1 MAGKIRNRAELLAHG
16 KRESKEI
23 VLDIAEKTLKRLD
36 GYHRVKELMSLSGS
50 ILTVGRK
57 KWDLSKKKHVYL
69 VGAGKACN
77 AMAMAVDEILG
88 DWLTRGIC
96 IVKIKE
102 DTDVF
107 HHTEIVVGGHPLP
120 NAEGVEGCLR
130 ILEMIDQSGPED
142 QFISVMSGGS
152 TALMCCPVEGI
163 TLEEKKAA
171 TDVMLKSGADVNAIN
186 AVRRHI
192 SRMNGGNMAKRIQAR
207 GAELIG
213 IDIYDAFG
221 FGATGDIKEPYPFH
235 GTPMG
240 PDTTTLD
247 DARAMISDYAL
258 ENRLP
263 ASIIRFLNECG
274 PEAET
279 PKEFPDFTYF
289 VVNTVPD
296 SCIYAKEIAEEM
308 GLNAHILTTT
318 IEGES
323 AEAGIFMA
331 AIAREIQ
338 QNGNPVKAPCVI
350 LSSGET
356 TTKIL
361 DEKIIR
367 GHGGPSQE
375 LVTGFAIAAHN
386 VPGACMYS
394 MDTEG
399 TDGTTNAAGGIT
411 DSETGKHAAKAGIDL
426 RDMLRGHATNEA
438 LSALHC
444 AVITGNTGT
453 NLCDLNILYVPGKQ
467 G

>member
-1 MAGKIRNRAELLAHG
+1 MAEKIRNKEELLAFG
-16 KRESKEI
+16 AKESKEI
-23 VLDIAEKTLKRLD
+23 VLTIAEKTLQQLD
-36 GYHRVKELMSLSGS
+36 GYYRVKELVSLSGS

-57 KWDLSKKKHVYL
+57 QWDLSKKRHVYL

-77 AMAMAVDEILG
+77 AMAMAIDEILG
-88 DWLTRGIC
+88 DWLTKGIC

-107 HHTEIVVGGHPLP
+107 RNTEIVVGGHPLP
-120 NAEGVEGCLR
+120 NADGVEGCLR
-130 ILEMIDQSGPED
+130 ILDLIDQSGPD
-142 QFISVMSGGS
+142 DLFISVMSGGS

-163 TLEEKKAA
+163 TLEEKKLA
-171 TDVMLKSGADVNAIN
+171 TDIMLKSGADVNSIN
-186 AVRRHI
+186 AVRKHI
-192 SRMNGGNMAKRIQAR
+192 SRMNGGNMAKRIKER

-213 IDIYDAFG
+213 IDIYDANG
-221 FGATGDIKEPYPFH
+221 FGATEDIKEPYNFH

-247 DARAMISDYAL
+247 DARAMIHNYAL
-258 ENRLP
+258 EDRLP
-263 ASIIRFLNECG
+263 ESIIKFFRECG

-279 PKEFPDFTYF
+279 PKEFPEFTYY

-296 SCIYAKEIAEEM
+296 SCLYAKKIAEDM
-308 GLNAHILTTT
+308 GINAHILTST

-323 AEAGIFMA
+323 SEAGMIMA

-361 DEKIIR
+361 DESTIR

-411 DSETGKHAAKAGIDL
+411 DSTTGKQAAEAGIDL
-426 RDMLRGHATNEA
+426 RDALRGHATNEA
-438 LSALHC
+438 LSALHST
-444 AVITGNTGT
+444 VITGNTGT
-453 NLCDLNILYVPGKQ
+453 NLCDLNILYVPEK
-467 G
+467 